1 VLTNYSATGAPYYS
15 SLGAEY
21 VEPVDELIDMAQQLS
36 RRVNKNLAEMHLP
49 RQVGALID
57 SLQGNPDPERM
68 QSLMNDT
75 TNAQAVKAAVDS
87 GANSG
92 GSSNGGGFSAL
103 ALFSSSGADE
113 AEDDLPMMAVMD
125 DDDDE
130 EEGDDEE
137 DDEEEEEGEDD
148 EEEEGEEEEGD
159 EDGDEDEDGEEFQDE
174 YGDGDEV
181 EFPVGVLE
189 KVGLFKSNP
198 AVDPQL

>member
-130 EEGDDEE
+130 EEGDELMMMADADPPAMAEP
-137 DDEEEEEGEDD
+137 DVAGSAA
-148 EEEEGEEEEGD
+148 G
-159 EDGDEDEDGEEFQDE
+159 
-174 YGDGDEV
+174 
-181 EFPVGVLE
+181 
-189 KVGLFKSNP
+189 SNGS
-198 AVDPQL
+198 ASQSQFWL